1 MAIDWRQ
8 VRGQFPLLQDWA
20 YLNTASFGPL
30 PSCAVEAAAEHYRRR
45 NDNACLDFLDWYS
58 DIETI
63 RRQAARLVGA
73 DADDIAFAPNTATV
87 LSWLINGIEWKA
99 GDHILSLSDEFPN
112 NLYSGAMLEA
122 RGVEFTRALVPEGHF
137 SPAEFLDQVTGRT
150 RLVLLSAVNYSTG
163 LRPPLDPIG
172 AALRERGVLFYVDG
186 TQSVGALATDV
197 RSAHIDVLGV
207 HGYKWLCSPMGIGF
221 AYVRPEVREWLEPSV
236 YSWRSHRNWRDV
248 DHLHH
253 GAPDLPAEAMRYE
266 GGGQNFSG
274 LYAMGAVLRLL
285 ESLGRKTVDDR
296 VSAVASSTRDLLRR
310 RGATLLSDHHPHYDS
325 PIIAAKFPQQD
336 ASALAV
342 ELQQRRIAV
351 AARKGNLR
359 VSPHFFNNDD
369 DLERLD
375 TALTAILEK

>member
-8 VRGQFPLLQDWA
+8 VRGQFPLLKDWV

-63 RRQAARLVGA
+63 RRQVARLVGA
-73 DADDIAFAPNTATV
+73 DADDIAFAPNTATA
-87 LSWLINGIEWKA
+87 LSWLMNGIKWKA

-122 RGVEFTRALVPEGHF
+122 RGVRFTPALVPEGHF
-137 SPAEFLDQVTGRT
+137 SPAEFLDQVTDRT
-150 RLVLLSAVNYSTG
+150 RLVLLSSVNYSTG

-186 TQSVGALATDV
+186 TQSVGALVTDV

-236 YSWRSHRNWRDV
+236 YSWRSHCSWRDV

-253 GAPDLPAEAMRYE
+253 GAPNLPTEAMRYE

-274 LYAMGAVLRLL
+274 LYAMGAVLHLL

-296 VSAVASSTRDLLRR
+296 VSAVANSTRDVLRH
-310 RGATLLSDHHPHYDS
+310 RGATLLFDYHPHYDS
-325 PIIAAKFPQQD
+325 PIIAAKFPRQD

-375 TALTAILEK
+375 AALTAILEK